1 MYSPFMYKKYVG
13 FTTVANTL
21 QFLKMSFEDTNNI
34 CKHTKN
40 DSVIARQTQIRRK
53 YNSLENFIEHYGF
66 LKAAAEPFSA
76 TF

>member
-13 FTTVANTL
+13 FMTAANTL

-40 DSVIARQTQIRRK
+40 DSVIAR
-53 YNSLENFIEHYGF
+53 
-66 LKAAAEPFSA
+66 
-76 TF
+76 